1 MIEVTQ
7 QQGVTLV
14 ELGRSYSSLDERT
27 LDEVGGVLLSTA
39 TTVDPPRLVLE
50 MSATEHIGSAFIELL
65 VRVWKRLTER
75 GGTMAVCGL
84 RPFCAE
90 VLRVS
95 RVDSL
100 WETYPTS
107 DEALQATAVDADAR

>member
-1 MIEVTQ
+1 
-7 QQGVTLV
+7 
-14 ELGRSYSSLDERT
+14 
-27 LDEVGGVLLSTA
+27 
-39 TTVDPPRLVLE
+39 
-50 MSATEHIGSAFIELL
+50 
-65 VRVWKRLTER
+65 
-75 GGTMAVCGL
+75 MAVCGL